1 MEHKLLFFFTLLCVY
16 GMVDFAKASIINQ
29 SIQTGQ
35 KDPCAD
41 IIGSNWNLAK
51 QGKSPCPTLDVWVP
65 KKTGFS
71 EFVKVNEHNEVE
83 GGFSI
88 AVFCYAIQLLPFN
101 VQPIFKP
108 FVNERGMMNGSIDQ
122 LLQHIEGRHCTAVA
136 GAVTI
141 RANRTKHVSFTSPY
155 ISEEIYML
163 VNAEQEWN
171 QSTLGTFIKP
181 FAPLLWITLVC
192 ASILTGFTVAFLEY
206 RASNHK
212 FAGPFYE
219 QLIMAMWFPISTFFF
234 HEGKIHNKCSKV
246 VLVMWLC
253 MIFLLLQ
260 IYTAT
265 LSSWLTLNQ
274 LRPRLPT
281 NWDKVGYQT
290 GSFIKDQMIQKYNC
304 SEKDLV
310 PLNSYEEFKSALDNG
325 SVNVV
330 IDQLPYIDIFLDRY
344 KFGYM
349 KVGPIQQE
357 IGIAFALPIG
367 SKLLEIFS
375 KAVINITQTEIMT
388 KMKYDYLKISPTSIK
403 QQLHQAHPQSLDVQ
417 SFTGLLIFMAIV
429 TISVIIISEFSLIRR
444 DNKIGIEE
452 ECKEKPTTSELV
464 HIKILD

>member
-1 MEHKLLFFFTLLCVY
+1 MTKPGE
-16 GMVDFAKASIINQ
+16 
-29 SIQTGQ
+29 
-35 KDPCAD
+35 
-41 IIGSNWNLAK
+41 
-51 QGKSPCPTLDVWVP
+51 SPCPTLVVWVP
-65 KKTGFS
+65 KTRGFT
-71 EFVKVNEHNEVE
+71 EFVKVNEQNEVE

-88 AVFCYAIQLLPFN
+88 AVFCHAIQLLPFN

-108 FVNERGMMNGSIDQ
+108 FVNKTGMMNGSVDQ
-122 LLQHIEGRHCTAVA
+122 LVQHIEGQNCAAVA

-141 RANRTKHVSFTSPY
+141 RANRTKYVSFTVPY
-155 ISEEIYML
+155 ISEDIYML

-171 QSTLGTFIKP
+171 PSTLGTFLKP

-192 ASILTGFTVAFLEY
+192 ASIFTGLSVALLEY

-212 FAGPFYE
+212 FAGPFYN

-281 NWDKVGYQT
+281 NWETVGYQT
-290 GSFIKDQMIQKYNC
+290 GSFIKDQMIQKHNC
-304 SEKDLV
+304 SEKNLV
-310 PLNSYEEFKSALDNG
+310 PLNSYEEFKNALDNG

-330 IDQLPYIDIFLDRY
+330 IDQLPYIDIFLDMY

-367 SKLLEIFS
+367 SRLLEIFS
-375 KAVINITQTEIMT
+375 KAVINVTQSEIITN
-388 KMKYDYLKISPTSIK
+388 MKYDYLKISPASIK

-429 TISVIIISEFSLIRR
+429 TISAIIISEFSLRRR
-444 DNKIGIEE
+444 DAKVGIEE
-452 ECKEKPTTSELV
+452 ECKEQPTTSELV
-464 HIKILD
+464 NIKILD